1 MWTLASNS
9 TPTARKT
16 HICDHCRKEIAVGE
30 KYHRVDGIWEGKF
43 TSFKEHSECHELA
56 TEIMKLNVY
65 SYGEGICLWEDLE
78 DPDEIEWVIKEYP
91 IVAER
96 LGLRKDARDD

>member
-1 MWTLASNS
+1 
-9 TPTARKT
+9 
-16 HICDHCRKEIAVGE
+16 
-30 KYHRVDGIWEGKF
+30 
-43 TSFKEHSECHELA
+43 
-56 TEIMKLNVY
+56 MKLNVY